1 MKLDRRALVAVVA
14 VAALALPAAAFAFD
28 QAPDAGGGT
37 SAAATGN
44 TAISLVKGETARFAD
59 LSVAKDAGYGLLK
72 DKQGVACIA
81 MDPMPGMAMG
91 AMGVHYVS
99 PALVGDGRLDLH
111 APEAL
116 VYRPAAGGTLRL
128 AALEYVVVK
137 QAWDATHN
145 AAPVMFGHRFNT
157 TPAGNRFGLP
167 AFYSLHVWLFQRNP
181 SGEFAMWNPL
191 VKCGGS
197 R

>member
-1 MKLDRRALVAVVA
+1 MKFDRRVPVAVVA
-14 VAALALPAAAFAFD
+14 VVALALPAVAFAVE
-28 QAPDAGGGT
+28 QLPEAGGG
-37 SAAATGN
+37 SAAAATGN
-44 TAISLVKGETARFAD
+44 VAVSVVKQETSKFAD
-59 LSVAKDAGYGLLK
+59 LTVAKQAGYEVLK
-72 DKQGVACIA
+72 DRKGISCIA

-91 AMGVHYVS
+91 AMGVHYAS
-99 PALVGDGRLDLH
+99 PGLVGDGELDLH
-111 APEAL
+111 TPEAL

-128 AALEYVVVK
+128 AALEYVVIK
-137 QAWDATHN
+137 QAWDAKHN
-145 AAPVMFGHRFNT
+145 GAPVMFGHRFNT

-191 VKCGGS
+191 VRCGGA